1 MKNEWKPS
9 NEIPIES
16 ENNVQNKKLTKKKLM
31 LFIGIFAVTLS
42 VVGIS
47 YAYWI
52 LTYQQ
57 TGINKLATSCFS
69 LSLTNE
75 KNDINL
81 TDAYPILDE
90 DGEKLTPYSF
100 TVTNTCD
107 LFASYTVNLEVLENS
122 TLPIE
127 YVKVMVNKE
136 QMKTLNQYET
146 TTTTI
151 TGAKNSKILAS
162 GSLGAGDSEEYS
174 IRLWMDEN
182 VTIDS
187 PNSMNQ
193 LFTSK
198 IVISAQVSNYSPV
211 EQGYTT
217 LADAMLANEYQTT
230 PEIAKQ
236 KIASKQAA
244 DFTKTAPLIDWQE
257 NHAST
262 TSTPTATMPH
272 PELVG
277 NTDPKYARLTSSNIL
292 PRIGTSYTFDKET
305 GKYAI
310 GDLQYVDPTTI
321 NYNDGK
327 DYYFCSAGLNT
338 NSSDLV
344 QPYQNVSNCT
354 TIYKLTGA
362 TSSDGTT
369 TGAGGTIIKTKIY
382 KITGYAYN
390 QSELESDKSEKGLYQ
405 TTENETPIYYYRG
418 SVSNNYVKFGGYYW
432 RIIRTNSDGSIRL
445 LYAGTTPNATGN
457 NLNMKLTDSALGYT
471 NRTTSTFNSTRNDPG
486 YVGYMYGNTL
496 GSSYDQT
503 NANETDSM
511 IKKYLDSWYK
521 QNITD
526 QNLAEYIADAGFCN
540 DRSLASLANYPTN
553 GNGVQTD
560 KTTYYGGYERYYKT
574 KEPKLECN
582 NPDDLFTTSSSA
594 NGNKALTYPIGLITV
609 DELMLS
615 GLADG
620 YLNRLAYTYS
630 SSHYWTMSP
639 SYFGV
644 GSTAAN
650 EFYASSTGFAYGSWV
665 TGVYG
670 VRAAINLKSDVQI
683 TGGIGTSGN
692 PFVIKTN

>member
-1 MKNEWKPS
+1 MGGGICDK
-9 NEIPIES
+9 IIIES
-16 ENNVQNKKLTKKKLM
+16 YGDFYMKKKYLII
-31 LFIGIFAVTLS
+31 LGAIGVVLAVIG
-42 VVGIS
+42 VS
-47 YAYWI
+47 YAAWL

-57 TGINKLATSCFS
+57 TGINKVATSCFS

-90 DGEKLTPYSF
+90 EGKKLTPYSF

-182 VTIDS
+182 VMIDS

-198 IVISAQVSNYSPV
+198 VVISAQVSNYSPV

-230 PEIAKQ
+230 PSIARQ

-244 DFTKTAPLIDWQE
+244 DFTKTAPIIDWQE
-257 NHAST
+257 NHAT
-262 TSTPTATMPH
+262 TTVTTTAKMPH
-272 PELVG
+272 PELIG
-277 NTDPKYARLTSSNIL
+277 NSDPKYAKLTAENIL
-292 PRIGTSYTFDKET
+292 PRIGTGYTFDKET
-305 GKYAI
+305 GKYT
-310 GDLQYVDPTTI
+310 LENTQYLDPTTL
-321 NYNDGK
+321 NYNETN
-327 DYYFCSAGLNT
+327 YYFCQAAFNT
-338 NSSDLV
+338 NTSDV
-344 QPYQNVSNCT
+344 VTPYSNYTNCT

-362 TSSDGTT
+362 TSSDGAT
-369 TGAGGTIIKTKIY
+369 TGAGGTSIKTKVY
-382 KITGYAYN
+382 SMTGYLYT
-390 QSELESDKSEKGLYQ
+390 QSELESDKSEKGIYQ
-405 TTENETPIYYYRG
+405 TPENGKNVYYYRG

-432 RIIRTNSDGSIRL
+432 RIIRTNEDGSIRL
-445 LYAGTTPNATGN
+445 LYAGSTPNATGN
-457 NLNMKLTDSALGYT
+457 NLLMKLTDSSLGYT
-471 NRTTSTFNSTRNDPG
+471 NQTKSLFNITKNDPG
-486 YVGYMYGNTL
+486 YIGYMYGNTL
-496 GSSYDQT
+496 GVSYEQT
-503 NANETDSM
+503 NANENDST

-521 QNITD
+521 QNIVD

-540 DRSLASLANYPTN
+540 DRSLTTSITTTNN

-560 KTTYYGGYERYYKT
+560 KITYYGGYERYFKT
-574 KEPKLECN
+574 KSPKLECSN
-582 NPDDLFTTSSSA
+582 SNDLFTTSSSTS
-594 NGNKALTYPIGLITV
+594 GNKALTYPIGLITV

-620 YLNRLAYTYS
+620 YLNQLSYTHS
-630 SSHYWTMSP
+630 SYNYWTMSP
-639 SYFGV
+639 SIFGIV
-644 GSTAAN
+644 STSAT
-650 EFYASSTGFAYGSWV
+650 EFIAHSDGYAYNSNHVTTSS
-665 TGVYG
+665 G
-670 VRAAINLKSDVQI
+670 VRGVINLKSNVEI
-683 TGGIGTSGN
+683 SGGIGTAN
-692 PFVIKTN
+692 DPYIIKTA

>member
-1 MKNEWKPS
+1 M
-9 NEIPIES
+9 
-16 ENNVQNKKLTKKKLM
+16 KKKNL
-31 LFIGIFAVTLS
+31 LITLS
-42 VVGIS
+42 IIGVIVAVIGVS
-47 YAYWI
+47 YAAWL

-57 TGINKLATSCFS
+57 TGINKVATSCFS

-90 DGEKLTPYSF
+90 EGKKLTPYSF
-100 TVTNTCD
+100 TITNTCN

-182 VTIDS
+182 VMIDS

-230 PEIAKQ
+230 PEIARQ

-262 TSTPTATMPH
+262 TSTTTATMPH

-277 NTDPKYARLTSSNIL
+277 NTDPKYAKLTAENIL

-305 GKYAI
+305 GKYT
-310 GDLQYVDPTTI
+310 LENTQYLDPTTI
-321 NYNDGK
+321 NYNGEIS
-327 DYYFCSAGLNT
+327 YYF
-338 NSSDLV
+338 SDA
-344 QPYQNVSNCT
+344 SFT
-354 TIYKLTGA
+354 T
-362 TSSDGTT
+362 TSSDVIQTSSNYFNRT
-369 TGAGGTIIKTKIY
+369 RIY
-382 KITGYAYN
+382 KITGATATESTTIGSGGTVIKTKVYKITGYLYN
-390 QSELESDKSEKGLYQ
+390 QGELESDKSEKGLYQ
-405 TTENETPIYYYRG
+405 TTENGEPIYYYRG
-418 SVSNNYVKFGGYYW
+418 SVSNNYVKFGDFYW
-432 RIIRTNSDGSIRL
+432 RIVRTNGDGSIRL
-445 LYAGTTPNATGN
+445 LYAGSTPNATGN
-457 NLNMKLTDSALGYT
+457 NLNMNLTDSTLGYT
-471 NRTTSTFNSTRNDPG
+471 NQTTSAFNSTRNDPG
-486 YVGYMYGNTL
+486 YVGYMYGSTL
-496 GSSYDQT
+496 GSTYEQT
-503 NANETDSM
+503 NANENDST

-521 QNITD
+521 QNIVD
-526 QNLAEYIADAGFCN
+526 QNLENYIADAGFCN
-540 DRSLASLANYPTN
+540 DRRLASTTNYPTN
-553 GNGVQTD
+553 GNGVQID
-560 KTTYYGGYERYYKT
+560 STTYYAGNERYSKT
-574 KEPKLECN
+574 KAPKLECIN
-582 NPDDLFTTSSSA
+582 SNDLFTTSSNA
-594 NGNKALTYPIGLITV
+594 IGNKALTYPIGLITV

-615 GLADG
+615 GFADG

-630 SSHYWTMSP
+630 SSNYWTMSP
-639 SYFGV
+639 SISHV
-644 GSTAAN
+644 DATAH
-650 EFYASSTGFAYGSWV
+650 ELRLSLEGFVNQWNWV
-665 TGVYG
+665 SDRYG
-670 VRAAINLKSDVQI
+670 VRGVINLKSNVEI
-683 TGGIGTSGN
+683 SGGIGTSN
-692 PFVIKTN
+692 DPYIIKTA